1 MERGILLTFGPLAS
15 IIFAQQDF
23 DCNEKAFAKLRRAA
37 KELRG
42 KFAAEGGEEEA
53 EAAMMRPTSC
63 RLKNGTE
70 MTVFPRRFTN
80 TGSKGGLKS

>member
-1 MERGILLTFGPLAS
+1 MGGGALPLERGILLTFGPLAS

-42 KFAAEGGEEEA
+42 KFAARRG
-53 EAAMMRPTSC
+53 RR
-63 RLKNGTE
+63 RLW
-70 MTVFPRRFTN
+70 
-80 TGSKGGLKS
+80 